1 MFRNNPIKRR
11 TEMRRLFVFLPLL
24 IALTLVLAGCPPAAP
39 GGEAAATPEEA
50 VEATEA
56 PEVEASET
64 MTDTED
70 VTDSEEMT
78 GTEDVTGTEEMTG
91 TEGVGGS
98 EEMTGTEGVGG
109 SEEMT
114 GTEEITGTE
123 ETTGTTGST
132 DTGGAAMA
140 GMVNLSSDA
149 DFGEILTDGEG
160 RALYLFTDDTEGV
173 SNCSGNCATA
183 WPPFTV
189 EGEAMAGEGIDQAML
204 GTITRDDGT
213 LQVTYNGHPLYYYA
227 DDVNPGDVTGQGVGD
242 VWYLV
247 NAQGEQVE

>member
-1 MFRNNPIKRR
+1 
-11 TEMRRLFVFLPLL
+11 MRRLFVFLPLL
-24 IALTLVLAGCPPAAP
+24 IVLTLVLAGCPSEPAP
-39 GGEAAATPEEA
+39 GGAAATPEEA
-50 VEATEA
+50 MEATEA
-56 PEVEASET
+56 PAVE
-64 MTDTED
+64 DTEAMTETEE

-91 TEGVGGS
+91 TED
-98 EEMTGTEGVGG
+98 VGG

-123 ETTGTTGST
+123 GTTGTTGST

-140 GMVNLSSDA
+140 GMVNLSSNA

-160 RALYLFTDDTEGV
+160 RALYLFTEDVGGASTCTGD
-173 SNCSGNCATA
+173 CATA

-189 EGEAMAGEGIDQAML
+189 EGEPMAGTGVDQAML

-213 LQVTYNGHPLYYYA
+213 TQVTYNGHPLYYYA
-227 DDVNPGDVTGQGVGD
+227 EDVNPGDVTGQGVGD